1 MLYFL
6 LAGFIRGLLFIYLVT
21 ALIDNINIYT
31 KILPKRLKDQGYLI
45 YPNPFISSFTIRN
58 YRVPTTLQSVGIYNS
73 VGQLV
78 WAKDLNGS
86 GYTEMTV
93 DLGKLPGGVYIVK
106 LKYLEK
112 TVVERIVKQ

>member
-1 MLYFL
+1 VY
-6 LAGFIRGLLFIYLVT
+6 
-21 ALIDNINIYT
+21 IDNINIYT
-31 KILPKRLKDQGYLI
+31 KVLPKRLKDQGYLI
-45 YPNPFISSFTIRN
+45 YPNPFKGSFILRH
-58 YRVPTTLQSVGIYNS
+58 YRIPATLQSVGVYNS

-86 GYTEMTV
+86 GNTEMTV
-93 DLGKLPGGVYIVK
+93 DLRNLAGGVYIVK